1 MHVLFVCLG
10 NICRSP
16 MAEGLFRHVAQERAL
31 EVVVESAGT
40 SSWHIGDPP
49 DSRGQAT
56 MRSRGIDISA
66 QQARQVSPEDF
77 TRFDLILAMDLANHS
92 KLSNMAGPAHGQKVK
107 LFLEFAPGTDE
118 TEVPDPYYG
127 GEDGFEHVLSLLQA
141 ASEGLADHIQRKT

>member
-16 MAEGLFRHVAQERAL
+16 MAEGLFRHVAQERDL

-40 SSWHIGDPP
+40 SGWHIGDPP

-66 QQARQVSPEDF
+66 QQARQVSAEDF
-77 TRFDLILAMDLANHS
+77 DRFDVIVAMDNANRD
-92 KLSNMAGPAHGQKVK
+92 KLTVLAGPGRSDKVK
-107 LFLEFAPGTDE
+107 LFLEFAPGRTE

-127 GEDGFEHVLSLLQA
+127 GEDGFEHVYSLLYE
-141 ASEGLADHIQRKT
+141 ASQGLADHIQRKG